1 MARRPKSEALA
12 AVHETA
18 SDLHSVGAI
27 SDERMR
33 EYDESCLE
41 PEQATTKQL
50 TFSVFKDAAKEWRWR
65 LLAANGPTSGTLHK
79 TRSPVLGQVAPAPRP
94 RPDDAVPVTRRVCAG
109 CRFLPHR
116 ITYPD
121 HRRLV

>member
-1 MARRPKSEALA
+1 MPRRPKSEAFA
-12 AVHETA
+12 ALHESM

-65 LLAANGPTSGTLHK
+65 LLAANGRVIAVSGEGYKIKRDCLAAIDLVKSTGGAK
-79 TRSPVLGQVAPAPRP
+79 VAA
-94 RPDDAVPVTRRVCAG
+94 
-109 CRFLPHR
+109 
-116 ITYPD
+116 
-121 HRRLV
+121 